1 MTSTQEP
8 DANVATKFKEYFVV
22 CRGSEWWIVDD
33 ATSFGPYALRNT
45 AVEAAMAMAAQELG
59 SSINTK
65 VFVEEKLLG
74 DLFLVYDSTVDR
86 DGSLANSSEGR
97 SIAGQEL

>member
-1 MTSTQEP
+1 
-8 DANVATKFKEYFVV
+8 
-22 CRGSEWWIVDD
+22 
-33 ATSFGPYALRNT
+33 
-45 AVEAAMAMAAQELG
+45 MAMAAQELG

-74 DLFLVYDSTVDR
+74 DLLLVYDSTVDR